1 MENIRWSIDRETWDA
16 FVARMGVWRGSLAP
30 VLERA
35 WEDDACVCPFCGT
48 ACAPRDAAGAAPRCA
63 HGISRDDQPELMLY
77 WETSAR
83 KDDAAMH
90 RSRARLLLKRADPKP
105 MARLGAVFNR
115 CFANAQDPECP
126 ALKRYVGGLV
136 VMAVFGSPCIGLLA
150 VPPFSTHPWILAI
163 AMPIVL
169 LAAPFAMMAA
179 WSRKTV
185 QPRCVRCKHMLAAP
199 FPDRCPECSADL
211 SQPYAVST
219 VDASTPAGPILAVI
233 AIVCPPAVGFF
244 GWLAFI
250 VLGGLALLPSNVL
263 LALAPGDGP
272 TGFLTR
278 EVLDKRTLAPSE
290 AAEYA
295 DVVIALAKAEP
306 HLFTSL
312 EAVLGAVK
320 AGALPQEK
328 LDDALRACVG
338 FDTSLDGDGVP
349 RRPIRFT
356 PRVSNAHFGLLG
368 NPVLVLESVAFDLGG
383 ATPRKIDL
391 RGPALGA
398 DGLEPIVVH
407 VPADARRASWRAR
420 IYLVPLGSTLN
431 VTLGPSGE
439 HLGAEG
445 VHAQASI
452 EGEIELPM

>member
-1 MENIRWSIDRETWDA
+1 
-16 FVARMGVWRGSLAP
+16 
-30 VLERA
+30 
-35 WEDDACVCPFCGT
+35 
-48 ACAPRDAAGAAPRCA
+48 
-63 HGISRDDQPELMLY
+63 
-77 WETSAR
+77 
-83 KDDAAMH
+83 
-90 RSRARLLLKRADPKP
+90 
-105 MARLGAVFNR
+105 
-115 CFANAQDPECP
+115 
-126 ALKRYVGGLV
+126 
-136 VMAVFGSPCIGLLA
+136 
-150 VPPFSTHPWILAI
+150 
-163 AMPIVL
+163 
-169 LAAPFAMMAA
+169 
-179 WSRKTV
+179 
-185 QPRCVRCKHMLAAP
+185 
-199 FPDRCPECSADL
+199 
-211 SQPYAVST
+211 
-219 VDASTPAGPILAVI
+219 
-233 AIVCPPAVGFF
+233 
-244 GWLAFI
+244 
-250 VLGGLALLPSNVL
+250 LLPSNVL

-368 NPVLVLESVAFDLGG
+368 NPVLVLESVALDLGG